1 MPIKLSKIKP
11 NPSNPRVIR
20 DENFKKLT
28 SSIDK
33 LFKGLYLRPIAITE
47 DNVIIGGNQRYR
59 ALQELGY
66 KEIPDECV
74 VVAKGWTQEEIDR
87 FIIADNST
95 SGEWDWDE
103 LANSWD
109 DALLTEYNITPYKG
123 SDAPIDDFFNEGED
137 EEKLNS
143 NKIVLEY
150 TDEEFVLV
158 NEAFA
163 KLGGSKEKI
172 VFNLLGL

>member
-11 NPSNPRVIR
+11 NPNNPRVIR

-47 DNVIIGGNQRYR
+47 ENVIIGGNQRYR

-109 DALLTEYNITPYKG
+109 DNLLGEYNITPFKG
-123 SDAPIDDFFNEGED
+123 SDAPIDDFFNEAVE